1 MFFREFCQKLE
12 LFSILSYV
20 CFINKYVK
28 MLKYLYKKLSDYF
41 VICFSY

>member
-20 CFINKYVK
+20 CFNKYVK

-41 VICFSY
+41 VICFY